1 MTDRA
6 PLHSGSL
13 HLNKATNQ
21 TGLTRSTT
29 GEDAEGFKRFGYSPR
44 CFVKES
50 RDKEGGGRMKS
61 ARDLILF
68 V

>member
-6 PLHSGSL
+6 PLHSGPL
-13 HLNKATNQ
+13 HLNKPNQ
-21 TGLTRSTT
+21 TGLKRSTT
-29 GEDAEGFKRFGYSPR
+29 GEDVEGFKRYGYSPR